1 MLPNELIRTVR
12 RLEITTRR
20 AVNDRLAGQYHSVFK
35 GRGMAFDEVRLY
47 QPGDDVRAIDWNV
60 SARMNDAYVKV
71 FTEERELTVML
82 LVDASA
88 SVAFGTRKKSK
99 AEVAAEL
106 AALLAFSAV
115 SNNDRVGLVLFTDDV
130 EYFVPPKRGR
140 KHVLRIVSQILAF
153 RPKSRR
159 TDIGAALTFLR
170 RALHR
175 RAIAFVISDFL
186 QPAVGMQQP
195 ARRPSIPPAQPAAG
209 VSRAVSTS
217 PHPPEAPVPMLGSGY
232 GMPLLL
238 AARRHDVV
246 PLIVSDPMEDA
257 LPKAGLIRVEDP
269 ETGETAYVDTGSSAV
284 RASYAAAIRGL
295 RLDRERLFARLGVD
309 YVELSDEGDYVKPL
323 VGFFHARARRMG
335 A

>member
-1 MLPNELIRTVR
+1 
-12 RLEITTRR
+12 
-20 AVNDRLAGQYHSVFK
+20 
-35 GRGMAFDEVRLY
+35 
-47 QPGDDVRAIDWNV
+47 
-60 SARMNDAYVKV
+60 
-71 FTEERELTVML
+71 ML

-88 SVAFGTRKKSK
+88 SIGFGTRQKSK

-115 SNNDRVGLVLFTDDV
+115 SNSDRVGLVLFTDSV

-140 KHVLRIVSQILAF
+140 KHVLRIVSQILAH

-159 TDIGAALTFLR
+159 TDLGAALTFLR

-186 QPAVGMQQP
+186 QPSVGM
-195 ARRPSIPPAQPAAG
+195 AQPAPRPTPPPVKPG
-209 VSRAVSTS
+209 PSRAVSTS
-217 PHPPEAPVPMLGSGY
+217 PRPPAPSPPLLGSGY

-246 PLIVSDPMEDA
+246 PLVVSDPMETA
-257 LPKAGLIRVEDP
+257 LPKAGLVRVEDP
-269 ETGETAYVDTGSSAV
+269 ETGETAYVDTGSSSV
-284 RASYAAAIRGL
+284 RAAYAAAFRGL
-295 RLDRERLFARLGVD
+295 RQDREKLFSRLGID

-323 VGFFHARARRMG
+323 VGFFRTRARRLG

>member
-1 MLPNELIRTVR
+1 MLPAELIRTVR

-60 SARMNDAYVKV
+60 SARMNDVYVKV

-88 SVAFGTRKKSK
+88 SVGFGTRKKSK

-115 SNNDRVGLVLFTDDV
+115 SNNDRVGLVLFTDQV
-130 EYFVPPKRGR
+130 EVFVPPKRGR
-140 KHVLRIVSQILAF
+140 KHVLRLVSQILAH
-153 RPKSRR
+153 RPRSRR

-175 RAIAFVISDFL
+175 RAIAFVVSDFL
-186 QPAVGMQQP
+186 Q
-195 ARRPSIPPAQPAAG
+195 
-209 VSRAVSTS
+209 
-217 PHPPEAPVPMLGSGY
+217 APGGNGY
-232 GMPLLL
+232 GTPLLL
-238 AARRHDVV
+238 SARRHDVV
-246 PLIVSDPMEDA
+246 PIAISDPMENA
-257 LPKAGLIRVEDP
+257 LPKAGLVLVQDP
-269 ETGETAYVDTGSSAV
+269 ESGEIAYVDTGSSAV
-284 RASYAAAIRGL
+284 RAAYAAAFRNL
-295 RLDRERLFARLGVD
+295 RLERDRLFGRLGLD
-309 YVELSDEGDYVKPL
+309 HVELSDEGDYVKPL
-323 VGFFHARARRMG
+323 VGFFRARARRLG